1 MFTSCSKN
9 DALPDPY
16 PTDSLGKIN
25 RWTLDSMRRFY
36 YWNEQIP
43 AKPDHSLSP
52 ELFFKSLL
60 SSSDRFSHISGP
72 NVPAATN
79 SYFAFGFHYALLQV
93 PGYNYYIGVV
103 TFVNINGAADRAG
116 LKRGSYFMKVNG
128 LQIDAQNLS
137 EINRQLNEKG
147 TVTLTAAALNNN
159 TWEPGADIQLGP
171 GYSRENPVYYTRVFT
186 KGSIKTGYLYYTSF
200 DESFDA
206 SLLDAFRKFREAG
219 VSELVLDLRYNAGGS
234 VASSAKLAALITHK
248 LNAGEVYA
256 IYEGNR
262 NEGRRTR
269 TLQAVLNTSASA
281 AGRQYSDLQPNQLQ
295 LSRVFVLTT
304 RATVSSA
311 ELVINNLKPFLNLV
325 QIGEATAGKDEA
337 SFTITDL
344 RSPRQVNWTLQPIVY
359 KLFNKNGQGG
369 YSAGIAPQYV
379 ISETSTL
386 PLGAIGDGND
396 ALTAKALGIIYG
408 AGFTGTP
415 TDLRIAPLHP
425 RIQVKPVYES
435 ATEQAAR
442 SAPVMI
448 PQ

>member
-1 MFTSCSKN
+1 LFTSCSKN

-25 RWTLDSMRRFY
+25 RWMLDSMRRFY

-79 SYFAFGFHYALLQV
+79 SYFSFGFHYAMLQV
-93 PGYNYYIGVV
+93 PGYDHYIGVV
-103 TFVNINGAADRAG
+103 TFVNVNGAADRAG

-128 LQIDAQNLS
+128 RQMDAQNMN

-147 TVTLTAAALNNN
+147 TITLTAAIFNNN
-159 TWEPGADIQLGP
+159 AWEPGADIPLSP
-171 GYSRENPVYYTRVFT
+171 GYSRENPVYYTRVFA
-186 KGSIKTGYLYYTSF
+186 KGSTKTGYLYYTSF
-200 DESFDA
+200 DESFDGR
-206 SLLDAFRKFREAG
+206 LLDAFRKFKEAG
-219 VSELVLDLRYNAGGS
+219 ISELVLDLRYNAGGS
-234 VASSAKLAALITHK
+234 VASSAKLAALVTHR

-304 RATVSSA
+304 KATVSAA
-311 ELVINNLKPFLNLV
+311 ELVVNNLKPFLSIV

-337 SFTITDL
+337 SFTITDQ
-344 RSPRQVNWTLQPIVY
+344 RTPRQVDWTLQPIVY

-369 YSAGIAPQYV
+369 YSAGLVPQYAL
-379 ISETSTL
+379 SEAGVL

-396 ALTAKALGIIYG
+396 VLTAKALEIIYG
-408 AGFTGTP
+408 PGFTGTP
-415 TDLRIAPLHP
+415 TDLRTAPPHR

-442 SAPVMI
+442 SAPVAI
-448 PQ
+448 VQ